1 MSPFEKLIFE
11 FSNFTMRFKKNGN
24 KRIQGDGGDK
34 KSRVEQR
41 KRKRKGRKEWRKVKN
56 IKEKFILLFFFL

>member
-1 MSPFEKLIFE
+1 
-11 FSNFTMRFKKNGN
+11 MRFKKNGN

-41 KRKRKGRKEWRKVKN
+41 KRKRKGRKGWRKVKN